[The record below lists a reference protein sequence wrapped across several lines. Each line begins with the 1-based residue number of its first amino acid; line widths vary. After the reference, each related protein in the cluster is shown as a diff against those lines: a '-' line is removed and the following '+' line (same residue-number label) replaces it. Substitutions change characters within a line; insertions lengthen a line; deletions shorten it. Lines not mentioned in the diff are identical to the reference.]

1 MSDIKEI
8 KSIRIVPYTLM
19 NSSIS
24 AVVAFI
30 YAIFIVLIL
39 GIAGNFLPS
48 SLGITGG
55 VIASLGV
62 ALLIL
67 LPAAGFVF
75 SVTQSF
81 LTALIYNVFVPRI
94 GGIKLELRDMK
105 EIVGVPVVPF
115 ALMISAIGAT
125 IVFIAMLIIGPLLMI
140 GLQAAVIG
148 AAYQGTVIPGL
159 SSIGAL
165 GIVGLLILIIGVP
178 IVMFV
183 ASFIMTAL
191 TAIIYNL
198 LAPKIGGIE
207 FEFEALKEKL
217 YGINSIP
224 AVKLALITAIVM
236 AIVNLIFEAIST
248 VINTAMGSSV
258 VAGVISLLINVVVNL
273 VVSFVIY
280 AIMAV
285 LYNYL
290 APKIGSVKI
299 EME

>member
-1 MSDIKEI
+1 LSDIKEI

-39 GIAGNFLPS
+39 GIAGSFLPS

-62 ALLIL
+62 AVLIL
-67 LPAAGFVF
+67 LPAGSFVF

-105 EIVGVPVVPF
+105 EVVGVPVVPF
-115 ALMISAIGAT
+115 ALMLSAIGAT

-165 GIVGLLILIIGVP
+165 GIVGLLILIIGLP

-217 YGINSIP
+217 YGIKSIP

-248 VINTAMGSSV
+248 ISSIAMGSSA

-273 VVSFVIY
+273 VVSFIIY

-290 APKIGSVKI
+290 APKIGSVKV
-299 EME
+299 ELE

>member
-105 EIVGVPVVPF
+105 EVVGVPVVPF
-115 ALMISAIGAT
+115 ALMLSAIGAT

-248 VINTAMGSSV
+248 VSSIAMGSSA

-273 VVSFVIY
+273 VVSFIIY

-290 APKIGSVKI
+290 APKIGSVKV
-299 EME
+299 ELE

>member
-39 GIAGNFLPS
+39 GIAGSFLPS

-62 ALLIL
+62 AVLIL
-67 LPAAGFVF
+67 LPAGSFVF

-105 EIVGVPVVPF
+105 EVVGVPVVPF
-115 ALMISAIGAT
+115 ALMLSAIGAT

-165 GIVGLLILIIGVP
+165 GIVGLLILIIGLP

-217 YGINSIP
+217 YGIKSIP

-248 VINTAMGSSV
+248 ISSIAMGSSA

-273 VVSFVIY
+273 VVSFIIY

-290 APKIGSVKI
+290 APKIGSVKV
-299 EME
+299 ELE

>member
-125 IVFIAMLIIGPLLMI
+125 IVFIAMLIIGPLIMI

-248 VINTAMGSSV
+248 VSSIAMGSSA

-273 VVSFVIY
+273 VVSFIIY

-290 APKIGSVKI
+290 APKIGSVKV
-299 EME
+299 ELE

>member
-125 IVFIAMLIIGPLLMI
+125 IVFIAMLIIGPLIMI

>member
-125 IVFIAMLIIGPLLMI
+125 IVFIAMLIIGPLIMI

-273 VVSFVIY
+273 VVSFIIY

>member
-39 GIAGNFLPS
+39 GIAGSFLPS

-125 IVFIAMLIIGPLLMI
+125 IVFIAMLIIGPLIMI

-178 IVMFV
+178 IIMFV

-248 VINTAMGSSV
+248 VSSIAMGSSA

-273 VVSFVIY
+273 VVSFIIY

-290 APKIGSVKI
+290 APKIGSVKV
-299 EME
+299 ELE

>member
-39 GIAGNFLPS
+39 GIAGSFLPS

-62 ALLIL
+62 AVLIL
-67 LPAAGFVF
+67 LPAGSFVF

-125 IVFIAMLIIGPLLMI
+125 IVFIAMLIIGPLIMI

-248 VINTAMGSSV
+248 VSSIAMGSSA

-273 VVSFVIY
+273 VVSFIIY

-290 APKIGSVKI
+290 APKIGSVKV
-299 EME
+299 ELE